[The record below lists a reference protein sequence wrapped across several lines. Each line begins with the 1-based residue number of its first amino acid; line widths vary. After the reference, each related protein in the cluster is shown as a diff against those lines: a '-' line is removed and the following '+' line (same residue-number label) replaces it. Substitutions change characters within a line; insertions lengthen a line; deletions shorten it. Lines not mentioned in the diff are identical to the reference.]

1 MADPA
6 ASLAAL
12 LDDAQRVA
20 NYASSTGRLTDET
33 LLRAIAKVRAH
44 MKTDAVTDDESIAL
58 AMALNNSIKLIEP
71 ATLADLGSKWSPVG
85 RHSRP
90 RRYLFAAFA
99 VGLVLVTA
107 AYTQQYSQASA
118 ILAGLN
124 DVQAQNAT
132 DKAERLFRFL
142 EKNHAQVFSVA
153 GDASDELTF
162 EPYLKNYETLLD
174 IQEKYLLYT
183 KLSSD
188 IDDFAGLK
196 RFAGSVGRLVS
207 AGSWQK
213 AGITDA
219 NPTGNPTIAAY
230 IASYK
235 PAASAAAVAPP
246 PATDQA
252 QADGGQTP
260 DSALQHNRIAETRIL
275 TELGVGLF
283 APPAPSEKSA
293 TTLELSSDINATQKL
308 VAELG
313 TWILPALY
321 GLLGTVV
328 YQLRSIQAAQTTP
341 ANRTGQSSLYFD
353 PPLDRLLIRFA
364 LGALAGIS
372 TTWLFGPSAAKL
384 FETQALGTSFFGVAF
399 LLGFSIDVFF
409 SILDRLVSFLAESIK
424 KPDTTASTRA
434 S

>member
-1 MADPA
+1 VADPA
-6 ASLAAL
+6 ASLTAL
-12 LDDAQRVA
+12 LDDAQLVA
-20 NYASSTGRLTDET
+20 DYLIRMGRLPDEK
-33 LLRAIAKVRAH
+33 LLRAMAAVRAH
-44 MKTDAVTDDESIAL
+44 KETDAVTDDESIAL
-58 AMALNNSIKLIEP
+58 RMAFNTAVKLIEP
-71 ATLADLGSKWSPVG
+71 ATLADLGSKWSRVR

-90 RRYLFAAFA
+90 RRYLLAAFA

-107 AYTQQYSQASA
+107 AYTQLYSQASA

-153 GDASDELTF
+153 SDASDELTF
-162 EPYLKNYETLLD
+162 EPYLKNYEALLD

-213 AGITDA
+213 AGITEA

-230 IASYK
+230 IASYAK
-235 PAASAAAVAPP
+235 PDPPTAAAPP
-246 PATDQA
+246 PATDQ
-252 QADGGQTP
+252 GQTDTSQGP
-260 DSALQHNRIAETRIL
+260 DNALRHNRLAETRIL
-275 TELGVGLF
+275 SELGVGLF
-283 APPAPSEKSA
+283 APPAISEKSA
-293 TTLELSSDINATQKL
+293 TTFELSSDINTTQKL

-328 YQLRSIQAAQTTP
+328 YQLRKIQAAQTAP
-341 ANRTGQSSLYFD
+341 ATSTGQSSPDSD
-353 PPLDRLLIRFA
+353 PTLDRLLIRFA

-384 FETQALGTSFFGVAF
+384 FETQAFGTTFFGVAF
-399 LLGFSIDVFF
+399 LLGFSIDAFF
-409 SILDRLVSFLAESIK
+409 SILDSLVKLLSDAVA
-424 KPDTTASTRA
+424 KPPKSAPTQ
-434 S
+434 